1 MFKETN
7 YLIKCIVTLTAAI
20 ISLTLAACS
29 MERSAEETVLYDQTV
44 TQSYPKDNILA
55 LTSVRSDTGE
65 QGNRFIIEFDTS
77 SEYVWKEGLESALKM
92 MEEMPTSSAWGFVG
106 ESAAQV
112 KALEVQVTEK
122 KNSLYITL
130 LFAPQ
135 VECDHVKIKL
145 GGRSGYLDGPWE
157 APSLQVID
165 FNYVQDGAE
174 GILFRTQEYD
184 DKEQQWK
191 ECHDSFHENYEPYEI
206 EDGLCEIKGA
216 GSAKNRM
223 ELE

>member
-1 MFKETN
+1 MFKEMN
-7 YLIKCIVTLTAAI
+7 YPIKCIVTLTAAI

-29 MERSAEETVLYDQTV
+29 MERSAEETDLYDQTV

-77 SEYVWKEGLESALKM
+77 SEYVTKRALETALKI
-92 MEEMPTSSAWGFVG
+92 MEETPTRFSWGIMG

-112 KALEVQVTEK
+112 KALEAQVTEK
-122 KNSLYITL
+122 KNSLYVTL

-145 GGRSGYLDGPWE
+145 GNRFVYLDGPWE
-157 APSLQVID
+157 APSLQVVD
-165 FNYVQDGAE
+165 YTYVQDGAE

-191 ECHDSFHENYEPYEI
+191 ECHDSFHENQDPI
-206 EDGLCEIKGA
+206 AD
-216 GSAKNRM
+216 
-223 ELE
+223 